1 MCPPDHF
8 DIEYE
13 INAWMHLDNQVKPPL
28 AKKQWQQLY
37 DTYHHKLGWQ
47 VELINP
53 QDGLPDMVFSTDN
66 ALVLDGKV
74 MLSHFCYPQRRPET
88 GKYQHWFLD
97 KGYKQVVKPKHKLEG
112 GDILIFGDKIIAG
125 YGYRTELEA
134 HRELAEYF
142 GREVVSMRIV
152 DPFFYHLDTALAVL
166 GHSTLAVYPEA
177 LDKASFELL
186 LAIAPVVIEASKS
199 EAKSFGLNAVCDSR
213 TIVYSDH
220 SPSLTKKYQNAGFA
234 TIGMPMSEFKKS
246 GGGVKCL
253 TLELS

>member
-1 MCPPDHF
+1 MPKTKTVLMCPPDHF

-74 MLSHFCYPQRRPET
+74 MLSYFCYPQRRPET

-152 DPFFYHLDTALAVL
+152 DPFFYHLKQP
-166 GHSTLAVYPEA
+166 GRYPG
-177 LDKASFELL
+177 DKKTDQRCAYSLL
-186 LAIAPVVIEASKS
+186 HGQNIRLVHGGPRARSGNRNRRLSYHRKS
-199 EAKSFGLNAVCDSR
+199 EYHPLRVC
-213 TIVYSDH
+213 
-220 SPSLTKKYQNAGFA
+220 
-234 TIGMPMSEFKKS
+234 
-246 GGGVKCL
+246 
-253 TLELS
+253 